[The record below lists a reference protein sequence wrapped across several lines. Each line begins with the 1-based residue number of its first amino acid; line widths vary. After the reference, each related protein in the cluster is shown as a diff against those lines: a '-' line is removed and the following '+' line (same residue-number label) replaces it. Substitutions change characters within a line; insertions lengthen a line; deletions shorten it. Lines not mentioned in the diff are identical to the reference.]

1 MVHLNERN
9 MAARILDDL
18 DCLNPSTDL
27 TEDMT
32 ALEVDDSDV
41 FTLMKGFCRGRS
53 KWETGGGVRL

>member
-18 DCLNPSTDL
+18 DCLNPSTDF

-41 FTLMKGFCRGRS
+41 FTLMKGFRGS
-53 KWETGGGVRL
+53 VAALLLECLN

>member
-18 DCLNPSTDL
+18 DCLNPSTDF

-32 ALEVDDSDV
+32 ELDMDDSDF
-41 FTLMKGFCRGRS
+41 FTLMKGFRGS
-53 KWETGGGVRL
+53 IAALILECLN